1 MSRGLR
7 VLRSFEHA
15 PITQI
20 GLSKPT
26 SVHDPLFLQL
36 QGKGF
41 LKAVAVR
48 LNGMDIPGFVVVND
62 TNISLQLPDSL
73 YFTVI
78 ERVDVLTE
86 SEGASGNVRVRYE
99 VGTPQSVQGVLKLAQ
114 RIVKLLLTT
123 PGTDI
128 FHQSDG
134 GGMLAILGKAVHQSG
149 AAGVSAQVMLG
160 LDRVSKRLIE
170 DQAAKGLPP
179 DERLA
184 QLHVLELQ
192 FDQQSGTLNVRLG
205 VESMA
210 GSVAVTGLEA

>member
-7 VLRSFEHA
+7 VLRSFEPA
-15 PITQI
+15 PITEI
-20 GLSKPT
+20 GLSKPA
-26 SVHDPLFLQL
+26 SVHDPIFLLL

-41 LKAVAVR
+41 SKAVSVR
-48 LNGMDIPGFVVVND
+48 LNGAAVTEFVVVND
-62 TNISLQLPDSL
+62 TNIRLPLPESM

-78 ERVDVLTE
+78 DQVDVLTE
-86 SEGASGNVRVRYE
+86 TDSASSTVRVSYE
-99 VGTPQSVQGVLKLAQ
+99 MGTPTSIRGVLKLAQ

-123 PGTDI
+123 PGRDI
-128 FHQSDG
+128 FHQTDG
-134 GGMLAILGKAVHQSG
+134 GGLLSILGKAVHQSG
-149 AAGVSAQVMLG
+149 ASGVSAQVMMG

-170 DQAAKGLPP
+170 DQAASGLPA

-184 QLHVLELQ
+184 QLHVIELH
-192 FDQQSGTLNVRLG
+192 FDQQSGSLNVRLG